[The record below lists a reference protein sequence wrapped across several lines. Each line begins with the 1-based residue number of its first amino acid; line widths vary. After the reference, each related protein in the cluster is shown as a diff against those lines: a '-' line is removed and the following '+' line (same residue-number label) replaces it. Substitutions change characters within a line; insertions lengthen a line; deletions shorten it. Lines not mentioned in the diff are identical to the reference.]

1 VVILF
6 FKVWTEVQQLG
17 HTLKKEWNDV
27 IGTLK
32 ATNGTI
38 AVLGCSHFAATY
50 KKEVFEQLPQ
60 GNSIYKVDC
69 DSEFLFTDEPV
80 LKMGGYR

>member
-1 VVILF
+1 M
-6 FKVWTEVQQLG
+6 QQLG